1 MSTDRTNCCY
11 VVVISAPPEVRG
23 TLRPGRFIRSDS
35 LNTPGLIGGKRKD
48 FHQQFLSS
56 SSFWADLLALGNVGF
71 PDTGLA
77 PVTLP

>member
-1 MSTDRTNCCY
+1 M
-11 VVVISAPPEVRG
+11 VAVSAPPEVRG
-23 TLRPGRFIRSDS
+23 MLKPGRFIGPDS
-35 LNTPGLIGGKRKD
+35 LNTPGLVGGKRKD

-77 PVTLP
+77 PFTLP